1 MWCHRKIMRLSW
13 LEKISNERVLYMVG
27 MERSLLVTIRRGQL
41 QFVGH
46 VVRKEGFEKLVLER
60 NINGK
65 RQRGRQ
71 RLKYLEGL
79 ALTVLVSDT
88 WRQRQTLTRHLRR
101 RYPICYIK
109 ISKRI
114 RDDTSFP
121 SAERPFQVLAPLK
134 EKQFW
139 RVFELS
145 LVVSNLLLSSLNT
158 LGFHGALW

>member
-1 MWCHRKIMRLSW
+1 M
-13 LEKISNERVLYMVG
+13 LEK
-27 MERSLLVTIRRGQL
+27 
-41 QFVGH
+41 
-46 VVRKEGFEKLVLER
+46 

-65 RQRGRQ
+65 RQSGRQ
-71 RLKYLEGL
+71 CLKYLEGL
-79 ALTVLVSDT
+79 ALTVLVSGT

-109 ISKRI
+109 ILKRI

-121 SAERPFQVLAPLK
+121 SVERPFQVLAPLK